1 MEEENENKIIVRPWL
16 RYLSWGIWLS
26 VIAGVL
32 GVAYLFY
39 DVSKGDIPSFADLEN
54 PQYDL
59 ASVLY
64 DVNGKTYGKYYVE
77 NREQIAYADL
87 SPHIVDALLATEDVR
102 FHQHNG
108 IDFRALVRVGLKTIA
123 MSDES
128 SGGGSTIT
136 QQLAK
141 LLFSRPSLKGLNPI
155 SRFIKLVKVKLKEW
169 IIAVKLERQYSKEE
183 IIMMYLNKFE
193 FINGAHGIQAAS
205 QTYFNKNQNK
215 LSVTEAAML
224 VGMLKNP
231 SLYNPVRFP
240 EKSEKRRNVVLGQLD
255 KYGLLPENALDTLLT
270 DSLDMSEFKRSSH
283 DEGPA
288 PHFRAEIT
296 KFINAM
302 LADSTNYKPD
312 GTPYNIYTDGLR
324 IYTTIDLNYQKHAE
338 QAVLDHMYWN
348 QERYWKVWK
357 GMDPWSYDATPE
369 IKDLRYSVLDRR
381 IKESERYLALHFKH
395 LGDVKDEIRSS
406 INGDLP
412 LHENAIKALIA
423 IDRNQST
430 FGKESKTLKPKFES
444 DYKELLESQL
454 YSKLINKY
462 VDLQN
467 DFKTTFSTEIKMNVF
482 DYENGEVE
490 SVMSPLDSVR
500 FHNQH
505 LQAGMLAVDPNS
517 GHIKAWVGGVG
528 FKYFKYDHVTSRRQ
542 VGSTIKPFVYATAI
556 GLMGISP
563 CQEYEDI
570 QYTIAPGDVELFVDE
585 EWSPANANEEFTGN
599 YYNLYQGLLYSKN
612 SISVRLVKELGNV
625 EVIREVLHNAGI
637 NKNLVLPN
645 GRYAVPK
652 LPSICLGAADLS
664 LLEMTGAYTTFA
676 NNGVYTQPI
685 FISRIEDKN
694 GKIIYTGMPERNIA
708 LNPLHN
714 AVMVDMLK
722 NNIGAGFNMGLKSVA
737 GGKTGTTNDY
747 SDGWFMGIT
756 PNLVVGTWVGGDDK
770 WIRFLT
776 LDDGQG
782 YVMARPIFV
791 EFMKALEVD
800 PDVKFDTNADF
811 IDPPIGFDD
820 FVDCDRYK
828 QIRPEDEFTQSVEQQ
843 ANFDEFD
850 EEFEEEFEEF
860 EDFDE
865 DFDEELDDELD
876 EELDEEEGE

>member
-1 MEEENENKIIVRPWL
+1 MQEENENSIRVRPWL
-16 RYLSWGIWLS
+16 RYLCWTIWLLA
-26 VIAGVL
+26 IAGVI

-39 DVSKGDIPSFADLEN
+39 DVGKGDIPSFADLEN

-77 NREQIAYADL
+77 NREQISYADL

-102 FHQHNG
+102 FHKHNG
-108 IDFRALVRVGLKTIA
+108 IDFRALVRVGLKTVA
-123 MSDES
+123 MSNES

-141 LLFSRPSLKGLNPI
+141 LLFSRPSMRGLNPL
-155 SRFIKLVKVKLKEW
+155 SRIVKLVKVKLKEW

-205 QTYFNKNQNK
+205 QTYFNKNQDK
-215 LSVTEAAML
+215 LTVTEAAML

-240 EKSEKRRNVVLGQLD
+240 EKSEKRRNVVLSQLE
-255 KYGLLPENALDTLLT
+255 KYGLLSENALDTLLADT
-270 DSLDMSEFKRSSH
+270 LDMSQFKRSSH

-302 LADSTNYKPD
+302 LADSTNFKPD

-357 GMDPWSYDATPE
+357 GMDPWSYEAEPE

-381 IKESERYLALHFKH
+381 IKESDRYLSLHIKH
-395 LGDVKDEIRSS
+395 LGSVKDEIRSK
-406 INGDLP
+406 INADLP

-423 IDRNQST
+423 IDRNQSRFSEET
-430 FGKESKTLKPKFES
+430 KSLKPKFEN

-467 DFKTTFSTEIKMNVF
+467 DFKATFSKEIKMMVF

-490 SVMSPLDSVR
+490 VEMSPLDSVR

-612 SISVRLVKELGNV
+612 SISVRLIKELGNV

-637 NKNLVLPN
+637 NKNLTLPN
-645 GRYAVPK
+645 GRFAVPK

-722 NNIGAGFNMGLKSVA
+722 NNIGAGFNMGIKSIA

-747 SDGWFMGIT
+747 ADGWFMGIT

-791 EFMKALEVD
+791 EFMKALEAD
-800 PDVKFDTNADF
+800 TDVNFDTDADF
-811 IDPPIGFDD
+811 IEPPVGFID
-820 FVDCDRYK
+820 FVDCERYK

-843 ANFDEFD
+843 ASFDEFD
-850 EEFEEEFEEF
+850 EEFDEEFEEF
-860 EDFDE
+860 DEELEEDLDIDGNEEEDFDE
-865 DFDEELDDELD
+865 DF
-876 EELDEEEGE
+876 